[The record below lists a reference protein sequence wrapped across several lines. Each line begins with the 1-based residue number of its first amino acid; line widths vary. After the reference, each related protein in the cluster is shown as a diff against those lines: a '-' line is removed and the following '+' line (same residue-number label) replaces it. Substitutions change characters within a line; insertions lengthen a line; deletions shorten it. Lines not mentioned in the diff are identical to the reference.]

1 MVFHSL
7 VEKYLYINHKG
18 NKLVF
23 VTSLQGEKD
32 RERDTFETKRLKR
45 NHLFHSRVMFTT
57 KIIKWVMSPYISSE

>member
-32 RERDTFETKRLKR
+32 RERETHSKQKGLKETIY
-45 NHLFHSRVMFTT
+45 FTQG
-57 KIIKWVMSPYISSE
+57 